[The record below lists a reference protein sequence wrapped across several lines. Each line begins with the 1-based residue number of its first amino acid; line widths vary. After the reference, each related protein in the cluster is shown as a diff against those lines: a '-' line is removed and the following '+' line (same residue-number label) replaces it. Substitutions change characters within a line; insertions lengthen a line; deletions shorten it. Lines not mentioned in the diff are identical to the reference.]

1 MYRLHFQKPSDENNS
16 TEETRGSNISQP
28 IPTQSNEN
36 TGPEGHRFNVNNN
49 TVGTVQNNI
58 RGVTQ
63 KGIHADINICNK
75 AVESVKN
82 EIREVDQQATSTNF
96 NVNNNATGSVQNE
109 MHDIDQQG
117 TSSNFN
123 VNNDGRGNITN
134 TMSGI
139 YQKPED
145 DAEPSIR

>member
-1 MYRLHFQKPSDENNS
+1 
-16 TEETRGSNISQP
+16 
-28 IPTQSNEN
+28 
-36 TGPEGHRFNVNNN
+36 
-49 TVGTVQNNI
+49 
-58 RGVTQ
+58 
-63 KGIHADINICNK
+63 
-75 AVESVKN
+75 
-82 EIREVDQQATSTNF
+82 
-96 NVNNNATGSVQNE
+96 

-117 TSSNFN
+117 TSSNIN